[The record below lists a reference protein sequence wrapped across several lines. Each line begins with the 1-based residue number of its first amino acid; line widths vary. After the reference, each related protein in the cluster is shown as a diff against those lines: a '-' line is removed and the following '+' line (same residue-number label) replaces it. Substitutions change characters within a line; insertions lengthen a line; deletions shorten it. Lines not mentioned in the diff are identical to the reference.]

1 MPGKNI
7 EFDQVVQG
15 NIDIK
20 QLNER
25 KYKITFSEIHKFLV
39 YQSWSDVYKKLNENR
54 IVYYQKVKQ
63 WIQKFNSLNA
73 SLKASNK
80 PLFNP
85 TTVMQI
91 GSKKYLFV
99 INKAKLNSK
108 GHIVFKVSTEEIK
121 LSDKKMLKLPRGHH
135 DGVRFDIDGGGLMQQ
150 PCTPGSNPGACPGY
164 NCDYT
169 CIGSICTPGED
180 GSLGHNWICNSSYR
194 WVRTS

>member
-1 MPGKNI
+1 
-7 EFDQVVQG
+7 
-15 NIDIK
+15 
-20 QLNER
+20 
-25 KYKITFSEIHKFLV
+25 
-39 YQSWSDVYKKLNENR
+39 LNENR

-63 WIQKFNSLNA
+63 WIQKINFLNT
-73 SLKASNK
+73 SLKNQNK

-135 DGVRFDIDGGGLMQQ
+135 DRVRFDIDGGGLMQLGCPQ
-150 PCTPGSNPGACPGY
+150 AGTDVGSCPGYICACPGT
-164 NCDYT
+164 T
-169 CIGSICTPGED
+169 CTAGED
-180 GSLGHNWICNSSYR
+180 GSLGHNWSCTSSNR
-194 WVRTS
+194 WVRTSRT